1 MSYRRSLNINEQL
14 YFVNSV
20 FKHRDAIQVLVKF
33 VSSGHH
39 SGVEALKKGIVLVSN
54 AHKIHSRRIS
64 GSTLYLSKNSE
75 IHIKVHNQDTEP
87 ALRDP
92 LFNQPV
98 KDSGTLIEHHIIVT
112 KTNLFLLVKSHH
124 VLMDGAAYV
133 QYLKDIFKAIRGI
146 PLTGDERLYSEEDA
160 LPTILT
166 KSKGIQGP
174 RISKVKGKW
183 RSKRP
188 PKILTHDKAI
198 GNICAVL
205 ALSASKAMGRK
216 GSFFIPFDLRKF
228 GVCSSG
234 FGNMTL
240 PIYLNVKPTDS
251 LGDITAQLNF
261 QIQSKAP
268 LNNSL
273 SSFGIKTLPSW
284 LLRPSAKVV
293 HLVFRLTGYYF
304 ASGFIS
310 DLGQLSLQHFSGP
323 NLDAIDLI
331 PIPMVGAQSPYTA
344 FCLSHE
350 NGLRIGLAVHAGNGL
365 PKWEKEIQ
373 RFFESTDS
381 HPVGVDFAKN
391 TQLGN
396 VVLSAWSRYLNM
408 ETQDCKAQSD
418 VAFSN
423 LGGDSVTLVLMCSEI
438 QKELSVE
445 GNQQV
450 MSEIFARGTSITIR
464 EMTKIYNQ

>member
-1 MSYRRSLNINEQL
+1 MSDRRSLNFNEQL

-33 VSSGHH
+33 VSSSHQ
-39 SGVEALKKGIVLVSN
+39 SGVAALKEGIALVSN

-75 IHIKVHNQDTEP
+75 IHIKVHNRDTEP
-87 ALRDP
+87 TPRDP
-92 LFNQPV
+92 
-98 KDSGTLIEHHIIVT
+98 
-112 KTNLFLLVKSHH
+112 LFLLVKSHH

-146 PLTGDERLYSEEDA
+146 PLTGDQRLYSEEDA
-160 LPTILT
+160 LPTIFT
-166 KSKGIQGP
+166 KSNGIQGP
-174 RISKVKGKW
+174 RISKVKGEW

-198 GNICAVL
+198 GNVCAVL

-216 GSFFIPFDLRKF
+216 GNFFIPFDLRKF

-261 QIQSKAP
+261 QVQSKAP